1 VLVVR
6 CVRASLASGGEITQN
21 KILKNSEVRRPNLI
35 NSMSE
40 EMNYPHQE
48 IVRLNQIGIELRQ
61 LLKYLAAAFHFNE
74 DLRLLSKFSEMEV
87 QNACA
92 SLSVHA
98 SSCKPNVKL
107 KLRRSFL
114 QPLAI
119 DPDLLIVHP
128 KDWDRIY
135 TLTILHN
142 IALASYSRT
151 F

>member
-1 VLVVR
+1 
-6 CVRASLASGGEITQN
+6 
-21 KILKNSEVRRPNLI
+21 
-35 NSMSE
+35 MSE

-61 LLKYLAAAFHFNE
+61 LLKYLAASFHFNE

-119 DPDLLIVHP
+119 EPDLLIVHP

-142 IALASYSRT
+142 IALANYSRT